1 MAGNFRGTVNGVG
14 LCDGEVGGRQGG
26 VPGGVVL
33 GGGAVAGAGL
43 EQVGHGDEV
52 VQHRLVGGLVDGGE
66 QGGGGQDGAGL
77 GPDGAGVGFEDQ
89 VVGDGGRVVLDFQG
103 GGQGVDVGVE
113 GDLGL
118 AAGRGEPLH
127 GRGGGL
133 GGEQVRGGGGG

>member
-1 MAGNFRGTVNGVG
+1 MLQWWQGPRWSGRYLNLRSCCRRRAGGDARPVRIG
-14 LCDGEVGGRQGG
+14 LGDDDVGGGERG

-103 GGQGVDVGVE
+103 GGQGVDVGIE

-118 AAGRGEPLH
+118 
-127 GRGGGL
+127 
-133 GGEQVRGGGGG
+133 